1 MAAPFTPLHPTQ
13 PQALRF
19 AGLAAALA
27 FAAAAVTLF
36 QAGHVAVTG
45 EELCVGGGCA
55 VVARLTRISPAA
67 FNLVGTAVF
76 VFLAFAA
83 LSARTG
89 RRPWGA
95 AALQVVAA
103 AALGAEGVLLAYQWH
118 VADAWCLYCLAI
130 LGTVAAVSLA
140 SGLPGWLF
148 GFSAF
153 GASLTVFSLL
163 SFVPANPRLDTGTAA
178 VERQGERPAL
188 VLIYSENCPHCRNV
202 LEAMRS
208 LDRCEVRYNPISAS
222 AALPEGI
229 EASGAHDP
237 RVNLATASLLG
248 LDTIPILVA
257 RDPDGLRILTGEG
270 AITSYLD
277 RHCRA
282 RQVPPDPL
290 LAPLGTDGL
299 LSPPRED
306 GCGLAPD
313 CE

>member
-1 MAAPFTPLHPTQ
+1 MASPFTPLEPTP

-19 AGLAAALA
+19 PTTAAALA

-76 VFLAFAA
+76 AFLGCAA
-83 LSARTG
+83 LAARSA
-89 RRPWGA
+89 RRPWA
-95 AALQVVAA
+95 ATALQVVAA
-103 AALGAEGVLLAYQWH
+103 AALGAEGVLFAYQWH
-118 VADAWCLYCLAI
+118 VAGAWCLYCLAI
-130 LGTVAAVSLA
+130 LGTVAAVNLA
-140 SGLPGWLF
+140 AGLPGLLF
-148 GFSAF
+148 GCSAF

-163 SFVPANPRLDTGTAA
+163 SFVPANPRLDAGTAA
-178 VERQGERPAL
+178 VERPGQSPAL

-202 LEAMRS
+202 LETAGS

-222 AALPEGI
+222 AALPEGV
-229 EASGAHDP
+229 EASATHDP
-237 RVNLATASLLG
+237 RVNLATANLLG

-257 RDPDGLRILTGEG
+257 REPDGLRILTGEG
-270 AITSYLD
+270 AIASYLD

-282 RQVPPDPL
+282 RPVPPDPL
-290 LAPLGTDGL
+290 LAPWGNEGL
-299 LSPPRED
+299 LGPPRDD

>member
-1 MAAPFTPLHPTQ
+1 MAAPLPSHGPTR

-19 AGLAAALA
+19 PAAAAAFA

-36 QAGHVAVTG
+36 QAAHVAVTG

-76 VFLAFAA
+76 AFLGFAA
-83 LSARTG
+83 LAARTG
-89 RRPWGA
+89 RRPA
-95 AALQVVAA
+95 AAAAVQVVAA

-118 VADAWCLYCLAI
+118 VAGAWCVYCLGI
-130 LGTVAAVSLA
+130 LGTVAAVNLA

-148 GFSAF
+148 GFSAL

-163 SFVPANPRLDTGTAA
+163 SFVPANPRLDAGTAA
-178 VERQGERPAL
+178 VERAGQSPAL

-202 LEAMRS
+202 LDAARG
-208 LDRCEVRYNPISAS
+208 LDLCEVRYNPISAS
-222 AALPEGI
+222 AALPEGV
-229 EASGAHDP
+229 EASALHDP
-237 RVNLATASLLG
+237 RVNIAAANLLG

-257 RDPDGLRILTGEG
+257 REPDGVRILTGEG
-270 AITSYLD
+270 AIVSYLD

-282 RQVPPDPL
+282 RQASPDPL
-290 LAPLGTDGL
+290 LAPWGSDGL
-299 LSPPRED
+299 LGPPQDD